1 MENTDTTETKVSD
14 TQQPKQEKTQDVQQ
28 QPESI
33 AVEVIPKVIK
43 DYVDG
48 MVASAMDRILSTPAK
63 TDENKD
69 DVSNDETQQ
78 QKASYIL

>member
-1 MENTDTTETKVSD
+1 MENTDTTETKVND
-14 TQQPKQEKTQDVQQ
+14 TEQPKQETTQEKPQ
-28 QPESI
+28 QPENTG
-33 AVEVIPKVIK
+33 VEVIPKVIK

-69 DVSNDETQQ
+69 DVSNDETQKQ
-78 QKASYIL
+78 QSSYIL